1 MFFFWKN
8 NILRKP
14 FFVIFSAKK
23 MPHSKKHKTA
33 TKKQQEQNKIT
44 TSPTKKR
51 KTAEEKQEELSI
63 PWQTLANLEDNILP
77 QPIDSVSV
85 GDSSDSESDW
95 SDSEDESLVK
105 TSLHRS
111 SSSTLQHPH
120 FGGKTPKVHHPPSRS
135 INVYCKQKCK
145 KDDEIH
151 LLKEEVQHL
160 NEELRKY

>member
-1 MFFFWKN
+1 
-8 NILRKP
+8 
-14 FFVIFSAKK
+14 
-23 MPHSKKHKTA
+23 MPRSKKHKTV
-33 TKKQQEQNKIT
+33 TKKQQEQNKIIT

-63 PWQTLANLEDNILP
+63 LRQTLTNLEDSILP

-95 SDSEDESLVK
+95 SDSEDEGLAK

-111 SSSTLQHPH
+111 STSNIGVHTETSTLQHPH
-120 FGGKTPKVHHPPSRS
+120 FDGKTPKVHPPPRC
-135 INVYCKQKCK
+135 INVYCKEQKRK

-160 NEELRKY
+160 KEELRKY